1 MLVAEKL
8 LILPFC
14 KYTKFVLQNIR
25 ISFRQLLKGILLLTL
40 LLTAGNR
47 HAIAQEPDSLLAISR
62 IPDSLRVVP
71 PVPDSLM
78 ASASPNDSTA
88 TADTLFVQPKGTMI
102 MFR

>member
-47 HAIAQEPDSLLAISR
+47 HAIAQEPDSLLARKINRNGSAFIRR
-62 IPDSLRVVP
+62 IMKKEL
-71 PVPDSLM
+71 
-78 ASASPNDSTA
+78 
-88 TADTLFVQPKGTMI
+88 
-102 MFR
+102 